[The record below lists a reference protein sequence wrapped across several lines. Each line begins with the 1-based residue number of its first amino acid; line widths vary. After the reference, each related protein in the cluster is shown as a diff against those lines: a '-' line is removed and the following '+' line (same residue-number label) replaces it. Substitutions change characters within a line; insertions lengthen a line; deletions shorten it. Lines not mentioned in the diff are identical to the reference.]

1 MLRKLGVPEVP
12 TIKNVDE
19 DYRKVD
25 EKCFQGLLMW
35 MRSCGPQTATTK
47 KLCNALRETG
57 CTKALEE
64 LSKAGMSNHG

>member
-64 LSKAGMSNHG
+64 LSKAGMSRG